1 MKVPTMKVAAVQ
13 HDIVWEDGLATTA
26 RLEPQL
32 EAAAGTGARLIVLT
46 EMFPTGFSV
55 EPERVAEPED
65 GPSTRVPPQPVRRT
79 WGCGWPDPIP
89 IRPQAGA
96 RAVNRFLLAGPDGE
110 LEHYD
115 KIHPFSYSG
124 EHEHYAA
131 GTERV
136 TFEVE
141 GVRVTPFVCY
151 DLRFADEFWAMA
163 SGTDCYVVVANWPSS
178 RRAHWQALLVARA
191 IENQAYVV
199 GVNRVG
205 EGGGLHYAGD
215 SRIVDPLGEILA
227 AGAGGEIDPPRR
239 RRPGRGGRDQE
250 ALSLPGRPAL
260 SPRASSPWP
269 AAPGW
274 RPSGTRRCA
283 G

>member
-1 MKVPTMKVAAVQ
+1 MRVAGVQ
-13 HDIVWEDGLATTA
+13 HDVVWEDGPATLA

-32 EAAAGTGARLIVLT
+32 AAAAGTGARLVVLT
-46 EMFPTGFSV
+46 EMFPTGFST
-55 EPERVAEPED
+55 EPERTAEPEG
-65 GPSTRVPPQPVRRT
+65 GPSTEWVRAQAAGLGV
-79 WGCGWPDPIP
+79 WLAGSVP
-89 IRPQAGA
+89 IRPAGGGQP
-96 RAVNRFLLAGPDGE
+96 VNRLLLAGPDGQ

-115 KIHPFSYSG
+115 KIHPFTYSG

-131 GTERV
+131 GGRRV
-136 TFEVE
+136 TFTVE

-163 SGTDCYVVVANWPSS
+163 EGTDCYVVVANWPAA

-215 SRIVDPLGEILA
+215 SRIVDPLGEVLA
-227 AGAGGEIDPPRR
+227 AGAGGETILLADVDPAVVAETRKRYPFLAD
-239 RRPGRGGRDQE
+239 RRPSPGPADQE
-250 ALSLPGRPAL
+250 R
-260 SPRASSPWP
+260 
-269 AAPGW
+269 
-274 RPSGTRRCA
+274 
-283 G
+283 

>member
-1 MKVPTMKVAAVQ
+1 MKVAAIQ
-13 HDIVWEDGLATTA
+13 HDVVWQDRDATLAH
-26 RLEPQL
+26 LEPQL
-32 EAAAGTGARLIVLT
+32 RAAAGTGARLVVLT
-46 EMFPTGFSV
+46 EMFPTGFST
-55 EPERVAEPED
+55 EPERVAEPEG
-65 GPSTRVPPQPVRRT
+65 GPTMEFLRTQAAELNVWLTGSVPTLPA
-79 WGCGWPDPIP
+79 GGG
-89 IRPQAGA
+89 RP
-96 RAVNRFLLAGPDGE
+96 VNRLLLAGPGGE
-110 LEHYD
+110 LWHYD

-136 TFEVE
+136 TFDVE

-163 SGTDCYVVVANWPSS
+163 QGTDCYVVVANWPSS

-227 AGAGGEIDPPRR
+227 AGAGGETILLADVDPDLVAETRKRYPFLADRR
-239 RRPGRGGRDQE
+239 N
-250 ALSLPGRPAL
+250 A
-260 SPRASSPWP
+260 
-269 AAPGW
+269 
-274 RPSGTRRCA
+274 
-283 G
+283 